1 MSDKTDTTTQSDSL
15 REVIEQYWG
24 YDDFRPL
31 QEAAM
36 LSVVENRDS
45 LVVLPTGGGK
55 SLCYQVPA
63 MTMEGLAIVVSP
75 LISLM
80 KDQVD
85 ALRACGIPAAYLN
98 STLSWDESR
107 DIFDEMRA
115 GTLKLLYVAPER
127 LMNSYLLEQL
137 VQCGISFVAI
147 DEAHC
152 VSMWGHDF
160 RPHYRE
166 LQQIREVFPEVAVH
180 AYTATA
186 TEQVRQDIV
195 NQLTLQEPEILVG
208 SFDRPN
214 LSYSVEQINDR
225 IQQIRTV
232 VDRHPDESGIVYCIS
247 RKEVE
252 NVANTL
258 NEFGYRALPYHAGL
272 PDDERSANQESFIE
286 DRTDIIVATI
296 AFGMG
301 VDKPNVRYV
310 IHAGLPKSLENYQQ
324 ESGRAG
330 RDNLEAECC
339 LFYSEADLFSW
350 ERILSDQPDQV
361 RQASLNSIRT
371 MLGYCHA
378 YVCRHQQLVTHFGQ
392 VLEETCG
399 HHCDVCRGDFEPVEE
414 PLVLSQK
421 ILSSVYRQD
430 QRFGT
435 SYTAAVLKGSRD
447 KKVLANGHNSLS
459 TYGLLKSES
468 LATIRNW
475 INQLVAQ
482 EFLHKEGEE
491 FQVLKLTETGWQV
504 LKGERTPTLIQP
516 RIESK
521 AERASRQRQDV
532 EGDAWD
538 GVDHDLFQHLRQLRF
553 ETAEQQ
559 GLKPYMVFSDE
570 TLRGL
575 ARHRPSTSE
584 HLLEVKGI
592 GQKKSEDYGERF
604 LTEITTWCQTHQLSQ
619 DIDLEKPVPRK
630 KAVTPTK
637 KLNET
642 VTEAFNLFADGKNVY
657 QIAEE
662 LGRAATT
669 VSGYLSR
676 YIQYHQLTNA
686 TPWVDEKIVD
696 RIETAIDEVGDER
709 LRPIYD
715 YLNEEIDY
723 EPIRIVVEC
732 RRQRESQQTD

>member
-1 MSDKTDTTTQSDSL
+1 METESHTESL
-15 REVIEQYWG
+15 REIIEEYWG
-24 YDDFRPL
+24 YDEFRPL

-36 LSVVENRDS
+36 VSVMAARDS

-63 MTMEGLAIVVSP
+63 MAMEGLAVVVSP

-85 ALRACGIPAAYLN
+85 ALKACGIPAAYLN

-107 DIFDEMRA
+107 EVFDEMQA

-127 LMNSYLLEQL
+127 LMNSYLLEKL
-137 VQCGISFVAI
+137 VQAKVSFIAI

-166 LQQIREVFPEVAVH
+166 LKQIREIFPNISIH
-180 AYTATA
+180 GYTATA
-186 TEQVRQDIV
+186 TEQVREDIA
-195 NQLTLQEPEILVG
+195 NQLQLIEPEILVG
-208 SFDRPN
+208 PFDRPN

-225 IQQIRTV
+225 LQQIRAV
-232 VDRHPDESGIVYCIS
+232 VERHPDESGIVYCIS

-252 NVANTL
+252 NVSNAL
-258 NEFGYRALPYHAGL
+258 NEMGYRALPYHAGL
-272 PDDERSANQESFIE
+272 PDDDRSGNQESFIQ

-310 IHAGLPKSLENYQQ
+310 IHSGLPKSIENYQQ

-330 RDNLEAECC
+330 RDGLEAECC
-339 LFYSEADLFSW
+339 LFYSEADLYSW
-350 ERILSDQPDQV
+350 ERILSDQPEAV
-361 RQASLNSIRT
+361 NQASMNSIRA

-378 YVCRHQQLVTHFGQ
+378 YVCRHQQLVAHFGQ
-392 VLEETCG
+392 SLEETCG
-399 HHCDVCRGDFEPVEE
+399 HGCDVCRGDYE
-414 PLVLSQK
+414 LVKDSLVVSQK

-435 SYTAAVLKGSRD
+435 SYTASVLKGSRD
-447 KKVLANGHNSLS
+447 KKVLGNQHDQLS
-459 TYGLLKSES
+459 TYGLLKKES

-482 EFLHKEGEE
+482 HYLQKAGEY
-491 FQVLKLTETGWQV
+491 QLLRLTEIGWEV
-504 LKGERTPTLIQP
+504 MKGDREPKLIQP

-521 AERASRQRQDV
+521 SERASRRSQEVQ
-532 EGDAWD
+532 GDAWA
-538 GVDHDLFQHLRQLRF
+538 GVDQDLFQELRQLRL
-553 ETAEQQ
+553 ETAEDRQ
-559 GLKPYMVFSDE
+559 LKPYMVFSDE

-575 ARHRPSTSE
+575 ARLRPSSMDN
-584 HLLEVKGI
+584 LLQVKGV
-592 GQKKSEDYGERF
+592 GQKKSEDYGQRF
-604 LTEITTWCQTHQLSQ
+604 LDAISAYCDSN
-619 DIDLEKPVPRK
+619 DLEQDVDTRTRVRRP
-630 KAVTPTK
+630 KAK
-637 KLNET
+637 AKSSELNKLVKT
-642 VTEAFNLFADGKNVY
+642 AFDLFADGKTTF

-662 LGRAATT
+662 LDRSVTT
-669 VSGYLSR
+669 VNGYLSR
-676 YIQYHQLTNA
+676 YIQHHQLTDA
-686 TPWVDEKIVD
+686 TPWVDEEVTR
-696 RIETAIDEVGDER
+696 RIETVVDEVGAER
-709 LRPIYD
+709 LKPIFEELKQEVSYD
-715 YLNEEIDY
+715 Q
-723 EPIRIVVEC
+723 IRIVVEC
-732 RRQRESQQTD
+732 RLQREQKRTE

>member
-1 MSDKTDTTTQSDSL
+1 MSDRMSIESHTEAL

-36 LSVVENRDS
+36 LSVVEERDS

-63 MTMEGLAIVVSP
+63 LTMEGLAVIVSP

-85 ALRACGIPAAYLN
+85 ALKACGIPAAYLN
-98 STLSWDESR
+98 STLNWDESR
-107 DIFDEMRA
+107 DVFDEIRT

-127 LMNSYLLEQL
+127 LMNSYLLEKL
-137 VQCGISFVAI
+137 VQAKVSFIAI

-166 LQQIREVFPEVAVH
+166 LKQIREIFPDIAIH

-186 TEQVRQDIV
+186 TEPVRDDIV
-195 NQLTLQEPEILVG
+195 KQLGLQQPEILVG
-208 SFDRPN
+208 PFDRPN

-232 VDRHPDESGIVYCIS
+232 IDRHPHESGIVYCIS

-252 NVANTL
+252 NVSNTL
-258 NEFGYRALPYHAGL
+258 NEYGYKSLPYHAGL
-272 PDDERSANQESFIE
+272 PDDERSSNQEDFIQ
-286 DRTDIIVATI
+286 DQVDIIVATI

-339 LFYSEADLFSW
+339 LFYSEADIFSW

-361 RQASLNSIRT
+361 REASMNSIRS

-378 YVCRHQQLVTHFGQ
+378 YTCRHQQLVAHFGQ
-392 VLEETCG
+392 SLEERCE
-399 HHCDVCRGDFEPVEE
+399 HHCDVCRGDYELVEE
-414 PLVLSQK
+414 PLVVAQK
-421 ILSSVYRQD
+421 IISSVYRQD
-430 QRFGT
+430 QRYGA
-435 SYTAAVLKGSRD
+435 SYTASVLKGSRD
-447 KKVLANGHNSLS
+447 KKVLANGHDQLS
-459 TYGLLKSES
+459 TYGLLKNEG

-482 EFLHKEGEE
+482 RFLQKVGEY
-491 FQVLKLTETGWQV
+491 QLVQITDTGWQV
-504 LKGERTPTLIQP
+504 LKGNLTPKLIQP
-516 RIESK
+516 RVESK
-521 AERASRQRQDV
+521 AERSSRQAQ
-532 EGDAWD
+532 EIQGEAWE
-538 GVDHDLFQHLRQLRF
+538 GVDHQLFDHLRKLRL
-553 ETAEQQ
+553 ETAQKES
-559 GLKPYMVFSDE
+559 LKPYMIFSDE

-575 ARHRPSTSE
+575 ARHRPSALE
-584 HLLEVKGI
+584 KLLQVKGV
-592 GQKKSEDYGERF
+592 GQKKADDFGEQF
-604 LTEITTWCQTHQLSQ
+604 LEAIRYYCDEHELEQ
-619 DIDLEKPVPRK
+619 DVDFQSRRPRK
-630 KAVTPTK
+630 TKSKKQDELSEVVTQ
-637 KLNET
+637 
-642 VTEAFNLFADGKNVY
+642 AFELFSDGKNAF

-662 LGRAATT
+662 LERAVTT
-669 VSGYLSR
+669 VNGYLSR
-676 YIQYHQLTNA
+676 YIQHHQLTNA
-686 TPWVDEKIVD
+686 TPWVDDKIVD
-696 RIETAIDEVGDER
+696 QIEAAIDEVGDDR
-709 LRPIYD
+709 LKLIYD
-715 YLNEEIDY
+715 HLDENLL
-723 EPIRIVVEC
+723 
-732 RRQRESQQTD
+732 